1 MIRQAAPADLD
12 QVVRL
17 GLDFHAASPHSVDP
31 VDPDGWRDFAG
42 RLIDHGGVFVSEGG
56 MIGGFLAPLYF
67 NPAIQYANE
76 AFWWSPDRKGR
87 ELKQAFEAWA
97 RESGAVGVN
106 YTALANDA
114 LPRVDAIY
122 RRSGCVQTEVAYRKR
137 F

>member
-1 MIRQAAPADLD
+1 MIRQATQDDLD
-12 QVVRL
+12 HVASL

-31 VDPDGWRDFAG
+31 VDMDGWRAFAAQ
-42 RLIDHGGVFVSEGG
+42 LIDHGGVFVSEGG

-67 NPAIQYANE
+67 NPAIRYAYE

-87 ELKQAFEAWA
+87 ELMSAFRQWAKEAGA
-97 RESGAVGVN
+97 RGIQW
-106 YTALANDA
+106 TALHNDF

-122 RRSGCVQTEVAYRKR
+122 RRAGAVPTEVAYRER